1 MNLTHET
8 TESDLMAP
16 VRAARRALAA
26 KASWVGP
33 GGEDDVADSDTLLS
47 LVHEIKAEEAVAS
60 LRNQVVDVLAAQEK
74 GALNGTL
81 AEALNS
87 VFVRVLTVGAD
98 DAWSGYKNDARRQAF
113 EAVRREVSDLRW
125 KFPRG

>member
-1 MNLTHET
+1 MNLTHAT
-8 TESDLMAP
+8 TESDLMVP
-16 VRAARRALAA
+16 VHAARRALAA

-33 GGEDDVADSDTLLS
+33 QGEDDVTDSDTLLG
-47 LVHEIKAEEAVAS
+47 LVHDIKAEEAVAN
-60 LRNQVVDVLAAQEK
+60 LRNQVVAVLVAQES
-74 GALNGTL
+74 GTLTCSL

-98 DAWSGYKNDARRQAF
+98 DAWSGYKNDARRHAF